1 MRKST
6 LLLIVTCL
14 VSLLLASSPAAAQG
28 FADLP
33 GLERAV
39 VRAWLAPES
48 TAVAE
53 STPVAGGVG
62 ATPAPTLDPATASGS
77 LFLSIGVFDFDS
89 EDSATNGFNSLAGFV
104 TQVSDSDPQFA
115 GGTRFDLGLGDQS
128 LAATNTVVQEDIPFS
143 YMVAVVRQGDLVYL
157 LQGTL
162 LRLDGATETSRLV
175 TALLAGAPGEGAG
188 AYDAAGG
195 STGGLWDVFANL
207 EPALISGSETMD
219 GTIKEP

>member
-6 LLLIVTCL
+6 LLLIVSCL

-48 TAVAE
+48 TTVIE
-53 STPVAGGVG
+53 STPIAGPTA
-62 ATPAPTLDPATASGS
+62 ATPAPTINPATDSGTI
-77 LFLSIGVFDFDS
+77 FLSIGVFEFDS
-89 EDSATNGFNSLAGFV
+89 DESAANGFDSLAAYV
-104 TQVSDSDPQFA
+104 TQISDGDPQFA
-115 GGTRFDLGLGDQS
+115 GGTRADLGLGDQS
-128 LAATNTVVQEDIPFS
+128 LAATNTMEQEGIPFS
-143 YMVAVVRQGDLVYL
+143 FLVAVVRQGNLVYL

-162 LRLDGATETSRLV
+162 LRLDAPTETTRLV
-175 TALLAGAPGEGAG
+175 TSLLAGAPGDDAETYA
-188 AYDAAGG
+188 AAGG
-195 STGGLWDVFANL
+195 SIGGLWNVFAGV
-207 EPALISGSETMD
+207 EPAIVPGTEVMD